1 MEKRPP
7 VEKSHPRQS
16 PSPEVPTEEGSRL
29 QSLVRS
35 SRATSEER
43 SDYVRSPDSYDS
55 QMSES
60 QMAVYRNSRAGS
72 EAPQREDALVVG
84 GTSPLRVPAGAVPS
98 YSQRS
103 SRAGSEAPD
112 RNQDILSAK
121 SSRAGSEAP
130 QRDGFG
136 NNDSF
141 RSGHGGSE
149 APDRSGNTPQNTPK
163 RTTKKNLVP
172 QLPSNKRATFKPTI
186 VHQIN
191 NYGPASVAERVHAVE
206 QQLYST
212 LPHTTGGYR
221 YYQQLH
227 YPLAPE
233 APEEAQPSAPTT
245 TSNSSS
251 SPTVG
256 EDGGKEPS
264 PQPRLSGGSVGSLGS
279 EKSPSPTFDEATF
292 TASYGAA
299 ADMLEASGEALN
311 TSFNVVNPVDE
322 VIHQSVSVLAFTTL
336 PDPVSGAPI
345 LGVCMGDYNGH
356 IEYFEVSTADV
367 DNKRIRKSKSYTKSR
382 SRTAPMASLHRDPSH
397 MSSDDGKSSLDSDAT
412 VNIMQDMRGREVARR
427 HSHKAYVKSINALTS
442 VAVEPCVKCLRFIR
456 NFSSPSMVSYLTAN
470 ERVIK
475 LFHVRR
481 DGFSPFSI
489 FPGMEHVV
497 PSTLHGSRYFAR
509 LPPQQTIVPV
519 KEFGPSQNSIQA
531 LSMSADGE
539 TFMSVEDLQV
549 FWWHLEATD
558 TTKATCI
565 ADLRP
570 PSGALDEVE
579 ELVTAA
585 SFHPTHSSLFM
596 LSRSSGVLNIGDLRD
611 PPSRAKRQYAIT
623 TQVHP
628 VQNPVSCAAYD
639 EILCSISAA
648 SFLGPDHVVT
658 RDYLSLK
665 LWDLRRPDTPYMM
678 VPVMDYVKRYLDPL
692 YENDSIFDRFPVA
705 VDDVSSTVVTGLYDG
720 AVAVWQPLNKQLKQ
734 EHELV
739 QYRVDPDMPP
749 NETKDGARISV
760 SDLDARLEKSW
771 HQVAPMSEQDAGGVE
786 MEGVPEP
793 FTNKVLDVAIA
804 PGGERF
810 GYTYKNG
817 KLVYILERY

>member
-1 MEKRPP
+1 MEKRPLA
-7 VEKSHPRQS
+7 EKSHPRQS
-16 PSPEVPTEEGSRL
+16 PSPEAPTEDGSRL
-29 QSLVRS
+29 QSIVRS

-43 SDYVRSPDSYDS
+43 SDYVRSPNSYDS

-60 QMAVYRNSRAGS
+60 QMAAYRNSRAGS
-72 EAPQREDALVVG
+72 EAPQREDTLAAS
-84 GTSPLRVPAGAVPS
+84 GTSPQRLGGGAAAS

-130 QRDGFG
+130 QRDGLG

-141 RSGHGGSE
+141 RSTHGGMD

-163 RTTKKNLVP
+163 RTTKKSIIP
-172 QLPSNKRATFKPTI
+172 QPPTTKRTTFKHN
-186 VHQIN
+186 VVQQIS
-191 NYGPASVAERVHAVE
+191 NYGQVSIADRVRAVE
-206 QQLYST
+206 EELYHT
-212 LPHTTGGYR
+212 LPHTSGGYR
-221 YYQQLH
+221 YFQQLH
-227 YPLAPE
+227 YPLSPE
-233 APEEAQPSAPTT
+233 VPEEVPPSVPT

-251 SPTVG
+251 SPNMVD
-256 EDGGKEPS
+256 ENAKEPS
-264 PQPRLSGGSVGSLGS
+264 PQPRLSGGSAGSLGS
-279 EKSPSPTFDEATF
+279 EKSPSPTFDEAAF
-292 TASYGAA
+292 GARYGGAA
-299 ADMLEASGEALN
+299 EMLGEGGEALT
-311 TSFNVVNPVDE
+311 TSFSMNPHVDE
-322 VIHQSVSVLAFTTL
+322 VVHQSVSVLAFTTL
-336 PDPVSGAPI
+336 PDPVSGAPV
-345 LGVCMGDYNGH
+345 LGVCMGDYNGRV
-356 IEYFEVSTADV
+356 EYFEASTADG
-367 DNKRIRKSKSYTKSR
+367 DNKRIRKSKSFTKSR
-382 SRTAPMASLHRDPSH
+382 SRTAPLASLHRDPSY
-397 MSSDDGKSSLDSDAT
+397 MSEDGKVSVDSEAT

-456 NFSSPSMVSYLTAN
+456 NYNSPSVVSYLTAN

-481 DGFSPFSI
+481 DGFTPFSV

-497 PSTLHGSRYFAR
+497 PRTLQGSRYFAR
-509 LPPQQTIVPV
+509 LPPPQSIVPV

-628 VQNPVSCAAYD
+628 MHNPVNCAAYD

-665 LWDLRRPDTPYMM
+665 LWDLRRPDSPYMM

-705 VDDVSSTVVTGLYDG
+705 VDDVSGTVVTGLYDG
-720 AVAVWQPLNKQLKQ
+720 AVAVWQPLNKQLRQ
-734 EHELV
+734 EEELV
-739 QYRVDPDMPP
+739 QYRVDPDLAPP
-749 NETKDGARISV
+749 ETKDGARITV
-760 SDLDARLEKSW
+760 AELDARLEKSW
-771 HQVAPMSEQDAGGVE
+771 RQVRIISDPDSMGNDLES
-786 MEGVPEP
+786 VPEP